1 MNENLEI
8 PFKIFVK
15 LCREEGE
22 EVDEGEDEDEDEEE
36 DEDEDEDWKKKKPE
50 EGEEEDEGELEDRL
64 GKFRIELPD
73 GPGASTIAK
82 LMRFNFF
89 AKTKTNKGNM
99 PMSRWKTIEI
109 FKTVRF

>member
-22 EVDEGEDEDEDEEE
+22 EVDEGEDEGEDEDEEE
-36 DEDEDEDWKKKKPE
+36 EDWKKKKQE

-82 LMRFNFF
+82 LMRVNFF

-109 FKTVRF
+109 LKTVRF

>member
-22 EVDEGEDEDEDEEE
+22 EVDEGEDEDEEE
-36 DEDEDEDWKKKKPE
+36 EDWKKKKQE

-82 LMRFNFF
+82 LMRVNFF

>member
-22 EVDEGEDEDEDEEE
+22 EVDEVEDEDEEE
-36 DEDEDEDWKKKKPE
+36 EDWKKKKQE

-82 LMRFNFF
+82 LMRVNFF